1 MRLVQNYFP
10 VATGKV
16 IHFYTTYGVTLSS
29 DRDREG
35 RRPAEM
41 VLLKG
46 NGNQVLWIQVTE
58 IVRNNTFEKDYVPVL
73 KKRTNDAN
81 MFSSVRF
88 Q

>member
-16 IHFYTTYGVTLSS
+16 IHFYTTSGVTLSTS
-29 DRDREG
+29 SDREG